1 MYPKLWRMIGKYT
14 NGWKQ
19 KKWQL
24 PSMLKNTT
32 DFKNKVMEHVLTLR
46 QSIVYESMPQLYKD
60 STSLTTTKCYFYDHS
75 KFECHASRYYK
86 VDTVAAKD
94 KLLPQPNDYIRLFG
108 IAALS
113 DNRDQLLSI
122 GAAKIYKRAEVDGT
136 YLFYKPY
143 STFHTN
149 SFTHSFLSYYVLYKR
164 TKKKIR

>member
-1 MYPKLWRMIGKYT
+1 MEK
-14 NGWKQ
+14 

-75 KFECHASRYYK
+75 KFECHASKYYK
-86 VDTVAAKD
+86 VDTVAEKD